1 MYIRRYFFFN
11 NDGIPFKAYT
21 DLVGRRIVI
30 STVLFSIANKGNSR
44 EVTKDTKEIIWG
56 ILNRKEYINAIPQV
70 ASVNWMG
77 GPTVCI
83 GVDILPLLS
92 TITRSYR
99 VIIVISASRSAA
111 PQCYLPMSLNWWI
124 PAINDQKWS
133 LYSGDT
139 LGTKVSV
146 PWIEVSPNGGWGWG
160 LGSHY
165 FKQLDNVKKIM
176 INLSLQGFVLNYS
189 SCD

>member
-1 MYIRRYFFFN
+1 MSYEKQSICISAVIFFN
-11 NDGIPFKAYT
+11 NDGIAFKAYT

-30 STVLFSIANKGNSR
+30 SNVPFSIAYKGNSR

-99 VIIVISASRSAA
+99 VIIVISGSRSAA
-111 PQCYLPMSLNWWI
+111 PQCYLQMSLNWWI

-133 LYSGDT
+133 LYSRDT

-146 PWIEVSPNGGWGWG
+146 PWIEVSPNEGWGWG
-160 LGSHY
+160 C
-165 FKQLDNVKKIM
+165 FQ
-176 INLSLQGFVLNYS
+176 SLFQAAR
-189 SCD
+189 

>member
-1 MYIRRYFFFN
+1 MKKSPYVYPPLLLFFN

-21 DLVGRRIVI
+21 DLLGRRIVI
-30 STVLFSIANKGNSR
+30 STVLFSIAYKGNSR

-70 ASVNWMG
+70 AWVNWMG

-99 VIIVISASRSAA
+99 VIIVISGSRSAA

-124 PAINDQKWS
+124 PATNDQKWS

-139 LGTKVSV
+139 LGTKAGTKVSV

-160 LGSHY
+160 LGSH
-165 FKQLDNVKKIM
+165 
-176 INLSLQGFVLNYS
+176 
-189 SCD
+189 

>member
-1 MYIRRYFFFN
+1 MKNSPYVYPPLFIFFN
-11 NDGIPFKAYT
+11 NDGIPFKACT

-30 STVLFSIANKGNSR
+30 STVPFSIAYKGNSR

-83 GVDILPLLS
+83 GVDILPSLS

-99 VIIVISASRSAA
+99 VIRGLRSAA
-111 PQCYLPMSLNWWI
+111 PQRYLPMSLNWWI

-139 LGTKVSV
+139 LGSKVSV
-146 PWIEVSPNGGWGWG
+146 PWIEKSPNGGWGWG
-160 LGSHY
+160 CL
-165 FKQLDNVKKIM
+165 Q
-176 INLSLQGFVLNYS
+176 SLFQAAR
-189 SCD
+189 